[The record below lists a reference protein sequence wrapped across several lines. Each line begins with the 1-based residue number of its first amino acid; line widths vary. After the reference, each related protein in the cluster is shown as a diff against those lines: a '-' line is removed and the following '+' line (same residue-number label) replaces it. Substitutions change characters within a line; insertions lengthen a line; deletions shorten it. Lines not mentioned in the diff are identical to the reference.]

1 MNAKSVLPSM
11 LWVPRLRTRPEKS
24 RIASRGACRASQTAG
39 MQLFDRGVEGDV
51 ESVAGDRRP
60 TKEERLHGQD
70 LLPLDALVLG
80 VDPAPACDLSNVD
93 PVRAR

>member
-1 MNAKSVLPSM
+1 
-11 LWVPRLRTRPEKS
+11 
-24 RIASRGACRASQTAG
+24 
-39 MQLFDRGVEGDV
+39 MQQFDGGVEGDV
-51 ESVAGDRRP
+51 ESVAGVRRP

-80 VDPAPACDLSNVD
+80 VDPAPVCDLSNVD